1 MDIYCVRCGE
11 PWDIDSL
18 HEEVDERNETGETA
32 SFDTVRGDFYSRGC
46 AALSNAFG
54 TVKCE
59 RSEPVSNGKLSPAMA
74 MSVLVDIMGDDID
87 GVAAMM
93 EDYGY

>member
-1 MDIYCVRCGE
+1 MDIYCARCGE

-18 HEEVDERNETGETA
+18 HEEVNARQEFGEATFAQVRDE
-32 SFDTVRGDFYSRGC
+32 FYSRGC
-46 AALSNAFG
+46 VALVTAFG
-54 TVKCE
+54 SLTCE
-59 RSEPVSNGKLSPAMA
+59 RSGPVTADGRLSPAMA